1 MVSDS
6 FALEAS
12 LIFVLI
18 LLNGFFAAAEIAVVS
33 SRRGALKQFEEKGR
47 TAAHLVTRW
56 LKEPERFLATVQI
69 GITLVGVLGSV
80 VGGAAAIR
88 HLKPVIESYPSLAL
102 WSEPLALG
110 AVVVVITYLSLVLG
124 ELVPKSLAL
133 LYRERLA
140 LLVAWPI
147 HGLSR
152 AVRPGVAF
160 LTASTR
166 TILFLLGRRDA
177 PKDVF
182 VSEEEIRFL
191 VSEGARQGVFDQ
203 TEQQLIPKVFDFAE
217 TKVRDLMVAREK
229 VVAVDIT
236 IPKEKLL
243 VKVAEEGFTRLP
255 VYQGT
260 LDTVVGVLHMKDLI
274 HVLTLGGVVVLQD
287 LIRPPVFIPET
298 AAAKDLLLLFQ
309 KRRIHMAVVQD
320 GARRTVGVVTLEDL
334 LERIVGDIMDEH
346 DTGPSNP

>member
-1 MVSDS
+1 MFPGPV
-6 FALEAS
+6 ATEAS
-12 LIFVLI
+12 LILALI

-33 SRRGALKQFEEKGR
+33 SRRGALKQMEEKGR
-47 TAAHLVTRW
+47 TAAGLVARW

-88 HLKPVIESYPSLAL
+88 YLKPLVQSVPALAP
-102 WSEPLALG
+102 WAEPLSLG
-110 AVVVVITYLSLVLG
+110 SVVLVITYLSLVLG

-140 LLVAWPI
+140 LFVAWPI
-147 HGLSR
+147 HWLSR
-152 AVRPGVAF
+152 AVRPVVAV

-166 TILFLLGRRDA
+166 TVLFLIGRRDA

-182 VSEEEIRFL
+182 VSEDEIRFL
-191 VSEGARQGVFDQ
+191 VSEGGRQGVFDQ

-217 TKVRDLMVAREK
+217 TKVRDLMVGRDK
-229 VVAVDIT
+229 VVAADLST
-236 IPKEKLL
+236 PKEKLL

-255 VYQGT
+255 VYQGD
-260 LDTVVGVLHMKDLI
+260 LDHVVGILHMKDLI

-287 LIRPPVFIPET
+287 LIRPAVFIPET

-320 GARRTVGVVTLEDL
+320 AASRTVGVVTLEDL
-334 LERIVGDIMDEH
+334 LEKIVGDIRDEH
-346 DTGPSNP
+346 DTAP